1 MKKFDL
7 NGLRLAEYQGK
18 LFEDSINRFE
28 CSSSVFIRRFL
39 HSDLLKKLDKNEKK
53 KN

>member
-28 CSSSVFIRRFL
+28 VAY
-39 HSDLLKKLDKNEKK
+39 KLPPKEKK
-53 KN
+53 TILLDVDL